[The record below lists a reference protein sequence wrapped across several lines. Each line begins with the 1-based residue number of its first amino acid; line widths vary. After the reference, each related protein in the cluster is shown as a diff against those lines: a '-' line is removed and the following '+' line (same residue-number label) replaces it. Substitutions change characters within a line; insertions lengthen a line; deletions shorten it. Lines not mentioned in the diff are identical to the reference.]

1 MNKKQISTFIQSIT
15 SKDYSKANKQLG
27 AIIENKL
34 SARINNCKSKQ
45 IFKKSC
51 VQISKLFL
59 KSQSEPT

>member
-45 IFKKSC
+45 IFKKS
-51 VQISKLFL
+51 
-59 KSQSEPT
+59 

>member
-1 MNKKQISTFIQSIT
+1 MSKQQITSFIQSVT

-45 IFKKSC
+45 IFKKS
-51 VQISKLFL
+51 
-59 KSQSEPT
+59 